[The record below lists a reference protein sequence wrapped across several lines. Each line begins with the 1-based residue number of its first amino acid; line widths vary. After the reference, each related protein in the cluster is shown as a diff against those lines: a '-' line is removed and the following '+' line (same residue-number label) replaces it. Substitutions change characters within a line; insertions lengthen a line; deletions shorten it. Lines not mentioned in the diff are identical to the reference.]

1 MAEIDKLFDNISNE
15 ILTEDVKLQMAVLF
29 ESQVTEAIKAKEAEL
44 VEKNTADITK
54 FKEDMVNKID
64 SYITHFCEEFVTNN
78 TQVIEESVKIKT
90 AERILKTFSAI
101 VSDFNLQLDE
111 KKIDNEK
118 ELTEAKAEINKLTSR
133 LIESKKEVKL
143 REKAAIVAEACTGL
157 KTELQKAKLVEFAAK
172 LPFDE
177 LFEKKLGALSG
188 TLLTEAVTKKVE
200 EKPEKIVIKEEIEEV
215 PETKAPEEKTQKTE
229 YLKNL

>member
-1 MAEIDKLFDNISNE
+1 MAEIDKLFETINND
-15 ILTEDVKLQMAVLF
+15 ILTEDIKLQMAVLF

-143 REKAAIVAEACTGL
+143 REKAAIVAEACIGL

>member
-1 MAEIDKLFDNISNE
+1 
-15 ILTEDVKLQMAVLF
+15 
-29 ESQVTEAIKAKEAEL
+29 
-44 VEKNTADITK
+44 
-54 FKEDMVNKID
+54 
-64 SYITHFCEEFVTNN
+64 
-78 TQVIEESVKIKT
+78 
-90 AERILKTFSAI
+90 
-101 VSDFNLQLDE
+101 LDE

-118 ELTEAKAEINKLTSR
+118 ELSEAKAEINTLTSR

-143 REKAAIVAEACTGL
+143 REKAAIVAEACIGL

>member
-143 REKAAIVAEACTGL
+143 REKAAIVAEACIGL

-188 TLLTEAVTKKVE
+188 TLLTESATKKVE
-200 EKPEKIVIKEEIEEV
+200 EKSEKIVIKEEIEDI
-215 PETKAPEEKTQKTE
+215 PETKNVPEETQMSK
-229 YLKNL
+229 YLEKL